1 MPENTTEERPPQL
14 DNVRDNATQEDL
26 RMNTYWKYT
35 KSVCAQMIL
44 LCQSRKKNNR
54 RYKNSNMKS
63 LIFFIIGF
71 ALALAVLFLWNLQ
84 YFRQRRKKRKE
95 ELQEHPERKTSA
107 TKIIIF
113 SILATYYI
121 AFAVGVWV
129 VVTKDFYQLSVL
141 LTFVG
146 GVTAAAVAFYCWKAK
161 AENLLKIKAAYPE
174 LSGTLSDFSSMTQ

>member
-1 MPENTTEERPPQL
+1 
-14 DNVRDNATQEDL
+14 
-26 RMNTYWKYT
+26 
-35 KSVCAQMIL
+35 
-44 LCQSRKKNNR
+44 
-54 RYKNSNMKS
+54 MKS

-71 ALALAVLFLWNLQ
+71 ALALAVLFLWNL
-84 YFRQRRKKRKE
+84 QRRKKRKE